1 MRGTFITFEGGEGSG
16 KSTQIALL
24 EGALKSA
31 KLPYIKTREP
41 GGSDNAELIRK
52 LLVSGSHEAWN
63 PVAETLLFYAAR
75 LEHVTKIIKPAIASG
90 KVVICDRFVDSTVV
104 YQGIGKG
111 LSPSYIMAL
120 HRLTLGDFMPDLT
133 VMLDIDPTV
142 GLKRAEERRGDETR
156 FENMEMEFHQQVRAG
171 FLQLAKQ
178 YSARCAVLAAEQDK
192 NKLHR
197 EIIAL
202 VNQRLGLK
210 LAAHG

>member
-1 MRGTFITFEGGEGSG
+1 MRGKFITFEGGEGSG

-24 EGALKSA
+24 ESALKSA
-31 KLPYIKTREP
+31 NIPYIKTREP

-52 LLVSGSHEAWN
+52 LLVSGSHDAWD

-75 LEHVTKIIKPAIASG
+75 LEHVNTLIKPALVSG
-90 KVVICDRFVDSTVV
+90 KIVICDRFVDSTIV
-104 YQGIGKG
+104 YQGIGKK
-111 LSPSYIMAL
+111 LTASYIMAL

-133 VMLDIDPTV
+133 LVLDIDPTT
-142 GLKRAEERRGDETR
+142 GLKRAGERKGDETR

-178 YSARCAVLAAEQDK
+178 YPARCTLVKADQDK

-210 LAAHG
+210 IPIHD